1 MVSFPAMSLFSQTL
15 KRMNRYVLESYPKQI
30 LEPENRDY
38 GGIVSPD
45 YGCASTDSDRHGA
58 FVAFACYAYLRPES
72 PLHHDPDL
80 RVRIEAAIRFM
91 RRRQRESG
99 LIDLISVNIES
110 PPDTAFTVQLFAPI
124 VARARTAGKSAEFIV
139 TQLGAYVRSA
149 AEGIAGRGFHT
160 PNHRWVICSALSQTM
175 SLFEDFDARE
185 YIDAILAE
193 TIDVNDDG
201 QYSERSTGAYDG
213 VVNRSLRY
221 MADNLNMPEL
231 LDVVRRN
238 LDLTTY
244 LLHPDGSVLTSVSIR
259 QDRGA
264 TAFPAST
271 DSFLD
276 MAFRDSRHEWLQLAL
291 NTLRNSGTLTPAT
304 VEAMLNHT
312 EHVRQIPAPDAPSSS
327 SPIPDRFRRFFPA
340 AGIWRVRDGDLS
352 AAAFAGTT
360 SVFLLRYGSVE
371 LRALKVARCRT
382 PGGRFEA
389 DETEAIERGVRL
401 TQKADRRIASG
412 YDLPLGR
419 PVGFDEFEELRSTD
433 YDHIRTKQEQRSL
446 KQLELLHASRDRW
459 TLPPT
464 DVQIDIR
471 ETDLGFDIDLVTIGG
486 HDRNPAQIE
495 LCFTGPGIWEAGGT
509 ACEALSG
516 SSAFLLSGFG
526 TFHNH
531 NHAITVGPG
540 SNTHRMWHMRG
551 TEPEPDS
558 FRVIIALETP
568 IQHTLQIR
576 YGPWNPFSNVS

>member
-1 MVSFPAMSLFSQTL
+1 MSLLPYTL
-15 KRMNRYVLESYPKQI
+15 EHAARYVLESYPRQI
-30 LEPENRDY
+30 LDTADRDY

-45 YGCASTDSDRHGA
+45 YGCAAADSGRHGT
-58 FVAFACYAYLRPES
+58 FIAFACYAYMHTES
-72 PLHHDPDL
+72 PLHRDTEL
-80 RVRIEAAIRFM
+80 RRRIEAAIGFVSG
-91 RRRQRESG
+91 RQRESG

-110 PPDTAFTVQLFAPI
+110 PPDTAFTVQLFAPL
-124 VARARTAGKSAEFIV
+124 VARARTAGEPAAFIAEE
-139 TQLGAYVRSA
+139 LGAYIRSA
-149 AEGIAGRGFHT
+149 AEGIVGRGFHT

-175 SLFEDFDARE
+175 SLYPDFDASD

-193 TIDVNDDG
+193 TIDVNEDG
-201 QYSERSTGAYDG
+201 QYSERSTGVYDG

-221 MADNLNMPEL
+221 MADKLNMPEL
-231 LDVVRRN
+231 LDIVRRN
-238 LDLTTY
+238 LDLTMH

-264 TAFPAST
+264 AAYPASA

-276 MAFRDSRHEWLQLAL
+276 MALRDSNDDWLQFAVD
-291 NTLRNSGTLTPAT
+291 TFRKPGTITPAT
-304 VEAMLNHT
+304 VEAVLSHPG
-312 EHVRQIPAPDAPSSS
+312 QISRIPSPDAPSSA
-327 SPIPDRFRRFFPA
+327 SPIPDGFRRFFPA
-340 AGIWRVRDGDLS
+340 AGIWRVKDGDLS

-371 LRALKVARCRT
+371 LRALKVARCRA

-389 DETEAIERGVRL
+389 DTTEEIERGVRL

-471 ETDLGFDIDLVTIGG
+471 EAESGFDIELLTIGG

-509 ACEALSG
+509 ACEAIPG
-516 SSAFLLSGFG
+516 ASAFLLSGFG

-531 NHAITVGPG
+531 RHAITVGPG
-540 SNTHRMWHMRG
+540 ASAHRMWHMRG
-551 TEPEPDS
+551 TEPEPDA
-558 FRVIIALETP
+558 FRVLIALETP
-568 IQHTLQIR
+568 VEHPLQIR
-576 YGPWNPFSNVS
+576 YGPWSPVSDAS